1 MKALSTYKLINKLRP
16 FVPLMAIFCTIL
28 FSCTEKNLDSFST
41 DLAIDRRNII
51 VPDTATTTK
60 ILVYADGNWSAKVL
74 GDATWVKLDPES
86 SNGKGQF
93 FANVESNVGN
103 LPRFVK
109 ILLSGGAK
117 TDTIYFRQKGIASTI
132 NIVDPNVIGI
142 ENGGAMKTS
151 IVTNVPFNLMS
162 HAEVYDATGG
172 TDWISGLSIQ
182 DNCLNFTLAQNTTAA
197 SRQAVLRLTYLDGLG
212 TINKDSITI
221 TQNTKGGYAN
231 AVLKDFAYVKNALT
245 AGAITE
251 DIYIEGVVVSDKG
264 NPNMGLNANLS
275 TNKHVVD
282 KTENSITSYI
292 QSLDGKSGIRIRS
305 KSAGDNIFVRN
316 EKVKIW
322 LKGATLKKETLP
334 SRVTIDQLPAINI
347 ISKTPSAAVAP
358 REIYMK
364 DLTDNDVYTYV
375 KLKQVEISVPSGS
388 FTNINEGYGA
398 RTDMYPTNIRDIDGN
413 SMYMM
418 TNLDVSYR
426 RNGIKVPQGSGD
438 IAGILVHE
446 EPARYGGNIGKYQIR
461 HLTREDI
468 NLKDSR
474 EDGFSKVL
482 VEWSRFKTENLTG
495 ATDSKNPLT
504 PDTGTGTLTQSQKTS
519 LDFTANGIFTGPDYN
534 GLLIEST
541 TVKGAITDGAWGA
554 NNWWDNTKN
563 IGASWL
569 ISTSTAG
576 ITKPI
581 SIQIECSGDIGGP
594 TNFMVEWSTTGTD
607 AGTWNLL
614 GEYTCQDMV
623 NWTSTL
629 LTQVPGFKVVN
640 FQFPIAASGLNNLY
654 IRLRVK
660 NKTVGTS
667 TGPTGG
673 TLAAAGV
680 NRLAHLSIKYNK

>member
-1 MKALSTYKLINKLRP
+1 MKALSLYKIINKLRT
-16 FVPLMAIFCTIL
+16 FVPLMVL
-28 FSCTEKNLDSFST
+28 FLTTLISCTEENLNSFST

-51 VPDTATTTK
+51 VADTAATTK
-60 ILVYADGNWSAKVL
+60 ILVYADGNWKAKVL
-74 GDATWVKLDPES
+74 GDATWVKLNPES
-86 SNGKGQF
+86 SSGNGQF
-93 FANVESNVGN
+93 FASFESNVGN
-103 LPRFVK
+103 LPRYTK

-117 TDTIYFRQKGIASTI
+117 TDTIYFRQKGIATTI
-132 NIVDPNVIGI
+132 NIVDPNAIGI
-142 ENGGAMKTS
+142 ESGGAMKTP

-162 HAEVYDATGG
+162 HVEVYDAAGG
-172 TDWISGLSIQ
+172 TGWVSGLAIQ

-212 TINKDSITI
+212 TLNKDSIII
-221 TQNTKGGYAN
+221 TQNTTGGYAS
-231 AVLKDFAYVKNALT
+231 AVLKDFAYVKNTLA

-275 TNKHVVD
+275 TNKHVID
-282 KTENSITSYI
+282 KTENSITAYI

-305 KSAGDNIFVRN
+305 KTAGDNIFVRN

-334 SRVTIDQLPAINI
+334 SRVTIDQLPAINV
-347 ISKTPSAAVAP
+347 ISKTPSTAIAP

-388 FTNINEGYGA
+388 FTNINEGYLA

-418 TNLDVSYR
+418 TNLDVPYR
-426 RNGIKVPQGSGD
+426 RNGIREPQGSGD

-446 EPARYGGNIGKYQIR
+446 EPARYGGNFGKYQIR

-474 EDGFSKVL
+474 DDGFSKVL

-495 ATDSKNPLT
+495 AVDSKNPLT
-504 PDTGTGTLTQSQKTS
+504 PDTGTGTLSQSLKTP
-519 LDFTANGIFTGPDYN
+519 LDFSAAGIFTGPDYN
-534 GLLIEST
+534 GLSMDPT
-541 TVKGAITDGAWGA
+541 TLKGAVADGAWGA

-581 SIQIECSGDIGGP
+581 SIQIECASDIGGP
-594 TNFMVEWSTTGTD
+594 TNFIAEWSSTGTD
-607 AGTWNLL
+607 AGTWNLI

-640 FQFPIAASGLNNLY
+640 FQLPSNASGLNNLY

-673 TLAAAGV
+673 TLAATGIS
-680 NRLAHLSIKYNK
+680 RLGHLSIKYNK